1 MLSKMGAEYFDSY
14 VAIRRGDMAGQSDH
28 LADWKKQV
36 LEDIIKYHDE
46 IIDEGDALSL
56 KDLAIGGADL
66 MKLGIKPG
74 PEMGRIL
81 ADLLDKVLEEP
92 SLNTKE
98 ELIRLIPQ
106 DN

>member
-1 MLSKMGAEYFDSY
+1 
-14 VAIRRGDMAGQSDH
+14 
-28 LADWKKQV
+28 
-36 LEDIIKYHDE
+36 
-46 IIDEGDALSL
+46 
-56 KDLAIGGADL
+56 
-66 MKLGIKPG
+66 
-74 PEMGRIL
+74 MGRIL